1 MTKRVTGYPGLALPK
16 GVNVHLMNILNSCRG
31 ADKAVSR
38 ERINELLDRYHG
50 YVLEDRAMR
59 LAVEKIRNMGIRLCD
74 LEDGSGLFIADN
86 QAEYDQFKMRY
97 GKHAFSLIKTIRAM
111 DKNVSVE
118 TLDDDSLDIAPVQ
131 LRLA

>member
-1 MTKRVTGYPGLALPK
+1 MTKRITGYPDGSLPK
-16 GVNVHLMNILNSCRG
+16 GVNTDLMNILNPCRG
-31 ADKAVSR
+31 AEKAISR
-38 ERINELLDRYHG
+38 ERINELLDRYHN
-50 YVLEDRAMR
+50 YTLDDRGMR
-59 LAVEKIRNMGIRLCD
+59 LGVERIRNMGIRLCD
-74 LEDGSGLFIADN
+74 LEDGSGLFIANN

-118 TLDDDSLDIAPVQ
+118 TLDDDSIEISPVQ